1 MTWSTL
7 LCISAA
13 VFRPGQ
19 EAMRGTK
26 APWMDNGA
34 CVYCR
39 DPALSAADKAA
50 SHILLLNFKHASIAL
65 TPAVSASRMT
75 VLSTAQCTCR
85 DSRCTCV
92 RCCVLQGRYGSDC
105 TISQVLALVLY
116 IAQAGPATRP
126 FCLAPLS
133 LPAAAADL
141 ADLELATAAAN
152 LAARVA
158 ALAVDLAAAAAA
170 VVLTADA
177 ADLAA
182 GLAGVAIVFAAGVAD
197 LAADLAAGAVPVV
210 LAADDADLVV
220 RRHRFSRRLR
230 CRSRRRSR
238 RCCRRFTFSPSPP
251 QISLL
256 SCRLSPPCLPPS
268 ACQKAQF

>member
-1 MTWSTL
+1 MT
-7 LCISAA
+7 I
-13 VFRPGQ
+13 
-19 EAMRGTK
+19 
-26 APWMDNGA
+26 
-34 CVYCR
+34 
-39 DPALSAADKAA
+39 
-50 SHILLLNFKHASIAL
+50 
-65 TPAVSASRMT
+65 
-75 VLSTAQCTCR
+75 LSTAQCTCR

-170 VVLTADA
+170 VVLAADA
-177 ADLAA
+177 ADLTA

-197 LAADLAAGAVPVV
+197 LAADLAAGALPVV
-210 LAADDADLVV
+210 LTADDADLVADATV
-220 RRHRFSRRLR
+220 FLAADAADLAADLVGVAVVLLSRLR
-230 CRSRRRSR
+230 RRRSR
-238 RCCRRFTFSPSPP
+238 CCRVVSHRRVSHLQRARKHSSDPLEASP
-251 QISLL
+251 
-256 SCRLSPPCLPPS
+256 RYRGAGS
-268 ACQKAQF
+268 AFIYG